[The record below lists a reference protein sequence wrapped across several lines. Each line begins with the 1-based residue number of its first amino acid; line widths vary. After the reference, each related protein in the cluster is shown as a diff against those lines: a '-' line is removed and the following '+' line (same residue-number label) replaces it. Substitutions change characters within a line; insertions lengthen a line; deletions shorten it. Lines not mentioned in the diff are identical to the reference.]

1 MIAYLSPSNK
11 LMEIFHVPSRNSLQK
26 RLEIK
31 LTVQKYLTIDR
42 SSVGYRQVS
51 SNDIAAIFKT
61 K

>member
-11 LMEIFHVPSRNSLQK
+11 WMEIFHVPSRISLQK